1 MNQPQLPAYL
11 QSRQSRIVSEGAAD
25 GIGGSLP
32 PHISIRGNEFTL
44 IDAAGNKQEVDEKYL
59 DVCFVDRSD
68 VVCKQYYEQDWTDGS
83 NDPPT
88 CFSANGIAPSIEASQ
103 PQSATCAACQWN
115 VRGSDVSKISG
126 KAIKACRDEKWTAVI
141 LPKYPAMI
149 FQFRVTPGSFVA
161 WKGYV
166 DKFKG
171 QATDL
176 SDVVTR
182 LAFEKGKNGVLTF
195 EAVSYIDRDLYV
207 ARESAAVERKTDVLV
222 GRLDRPIQAALASP
236 RQEAGQAPLPI
247 STAGAQTVN
256 PSFGH
261 QEQLSATPIQK
272 STPTPLTAGFV
283 PTAFPS
289 DPAAAGQAQGR
300 RKRRTKAE
308 IEAANAL
315 TAAGHPHGAGLAPND
330 PRPPQGS
337 QFGGGNAGPAP
348 FRPAAPPAAASPAP
362 AGLPGGGQGFGM
374 THAVAPDP
382 AMTAMLSGIFGP
394 ANPAK

>member
-11 QSRQSRIVSEGAAD
+11 QNRQSRIVSEGAAD

-103 PQSATCAACQWN
+103 PQSPTCATCQWN

-195 EAVSYIDRDLYV
+195 EAIAYIEQGVYD
-207 ARESAAVERKTDVLV
+207 AREAAARENKTDVLV
-222 GRLDRPIQAALASP
+222 GRLDRPIPAAIAAPKSEAFEAGQKVMTGIQNGTFGVTSANPGFAPSASTP
-236 RQEAGQAPLPI
+236 PNPGGLPPADAGQAP
-247 STAGAQTVN
+247 
-256 PSFGH
+256 
-261 QEQLSATPIQK
+261 
-272 STPTPLTAGFV
+272 
-283 PTAFPS
+283 
-289 DPAAAGQAQGR
+289 GR
-300 RKRRTKAE
+300 RRRRTKAE
-308 IEAANAL
+308 IEAANA
-315 TAAGHPHGAGLAPND
+315 AQEPPASGQKAQGAT
-330 PRPPQGS
+330 
-337 QFGGGNAGPAP
+337 FGGGNAGPAP
-348 FRPAAPPAAASPAP
+348 FRPSEPPATAGGAAAP
-362 AGLPGGGQGFGM
+362 FGIQ

-382 AMTAMLSGIFGP
+382 AMTQMLSGIFGP
-394 ANPAK
+394 AK